1 MTSLRNSVQTIL
13 KNLELE
19 KGVLL
24 DCAGLTERMELEDF
38 CKIERRNELTEDTV
52 DENVEINA
60 ILIDGSLIEK
70 FDQESFQGVYRKIKN
85 NDITLIVCNK
95 NPINKKT
102 VLEVLAGQKTELL
115 DIHGYTKAGISE
127 LMQRQ
132 GFELIAEE
140 KLESAECEIMD
151 DNTFLAKESTVYKY
165 FSWLERY
172 VGAGLT
178 AEYFI
183 QAYKAVSNEKKDEEC
198 DKEKPFLSIVTRTQG
213 RRVEALRETFLSL
226 QGQESMDFEVLV
238 MGHNLNERERRNVE
252 TLIEETP
259 EYLRKKIRFVR
270 VDGGNR
276 STPINRGFELAKGEY
291 GVILDDDDIVFDHW
305 VSSFKKKAKEFPG
318 RVIHAYVIAQDWQA
332 IQGVGGVEILRAC
345 GSPQNQ
351 FCRNF
356 HLINELNGNYCP
368 VLGLAF
374 PLFPF
379 RKMKFRFDETLDTTE
394 DWDYLMRISCICG
407 VVDVQE
413 PTSMYRLWKNMEN
426 SHSVHGE
433 EEWIKNRNRIQN
445 RLRKRPLLL
454 PIEYMDEMIQV
465 AEKNTMLY
473 GKEREKRYGQFT
485 PLYYDNGNGFN
496 EECVK
501 RVGSKPELP
510 EIYYE
515 YKGFDAAGLVSSIR
529 WDPYET
535 GNVYVENIKIVITT
549 EEGKVIEKKIP
560 QMYTNGF
567 KSGNQIVFFHPD
579 PQIIIRFK
587 KKICISKII
596 ITGLLSEEI
605 TEDMHNYLAMQYDAN
620 VVQKTKKAVKIV
632 GKKILRK

>member
-1 MTSLRNSVQTIL
+1 MATLINSVQAIL
-13 KNLELE
+13 KNLEMGKE
-19 KGVLL
+19 VLL
-24 DCAGLTERMELEDF
+24 DCVGFTEEIELDSF
-38 CKIERRNELTEDTV
+38 CRVERIHELTESFL
-52 DENVEINA
+52 EKNKGIKA
-60 ILIDGSLIEK
+60 ILIDGSFVEK
-70 FDQESFQGVYRKIKN
+70 FNQESFQGVYKKIKKSG
-85 NDITLIVCNK
+85 IILIVCNK
-95 NPINKKT
+95 NPIDKKT

-115 DIHGYTKAGISE
+115 DVHGYTKAGISE
-127 LMQRQ
+127 LMQKM

-140 KLESAECEIMD
+140 KLESADCEIMN

-165 FSWLERY
+165 LSWLERY
-172 VGAGLT
+172 VDAGLT
-178 AEYFI
+178 EEYFI
-183 QAYKAVSNEKKDEEC
+183 QAYKAMSIEKNDEEWGE
-198 DKEKPFLSIVTRTQG
+198 EKPFLTIVTRTQG
-213 RRVEALRETFLSL
+213 RRLEALRETFLSL
-226 QGQESMDFEVLV
+226 QGQECMDFEVLV
-238 MGHNLNERERRNVE
+238 MGHNLNEKDRYNVKN
-252 TLIEETP
+252 LIKETP
-259 EYLRKKIRFVR
+259 KYLREKIRFVQ

-276 STPINRGFELAKGEY
+276 STPINRGFEL
-291 GVILDDDDIVFDHW
+291 DDDDIVFDHW
-305 VSSFKKKAKEFPG
+305 VSSFKNKAKEFPG

-332 IQGVGGVEILRAC
+332 IQTADGVEILRAC

-374 PLFPF
+374 PLYPF

-394 DWDYLMRISCICG
+394 DWDYLMRVSCICG

-426 SHSVHGE
+426 SHSVHSE

-473 GKEREKRYGQFT
+473 GKEREKKYGQFT

-515 YKGFDAAGLVSSIR
+515 YKGFDAAGLISSIR

-535 GNVYVENIKIVITT
+535 GNIYVENVKIVIST
-549 EEGKVIEKKIP
+549 EEGKVIEKRIP
-560 QMYTNGF
+560 QMHTNGF
-567 KSGNQIVFFHPD
+567 KSRNQIVFFHPD
-579 PQIIIRFK
+579 PQIVIHFN
-587 KKICISKII
+587 KKIRISKII

-605 TEDMHNYLAMQYDAN
+605 TEEMHNYLAMQYDAN

-632 GKKILRK
+632 GKKLLRK